1 MNRPSTWRP
10 NASLEV
16 LAARADMLAAAREF
30 FRALNVREVDI
41 PALGPT
47 TVTDP
52 HIASLRVAA
61 QALPGTP
68 LFLHTSPEFG
78 MKRLMAAGSPDI
90 YQLGKVYRDGE
101 HGRHHQPEFTLVEW
115 YRRAIGLQAMAAETC
130 ALIRTLVAVAGPPPA
145 VAPTRRYRDA
155 FLQYA
160 GLDPMTASLAELR
173 ACAERLTGSA
183 PPALADVRDDWL
195 DLLMSQVVAA
205 RLPADALT
213 VLSHYPAS
221 QAALARIDPADERV
235 AERFEVFWRGVELA
249 NGYRELSDGKEQQ
262 RRFAADRERRRSA
275 GLPDVEPDTAL
286 LAALAAGL
294 PDCCGV
300 AVGFDRVVMLSLGC
314 DRLEDVV
321 SFPV

>member
-10 NASLEV
+10 TASLEV

-52 HIASLRVAA
+52 HIASLRVVA

-115 YRRAIGLQAMAAETC
+115 YRRDIGLQAMAAETC
-130 ALIRTLVAVAGPPPA
+130 ALIRTLAAVAGPPPA

-173 ACAERLTGSA
+173 ACAERLTGAA

-195 DLLMSQVVAA
+195 DLLMSQVVAP

-213 VLSHYPAS
+213 VLSHYPAT

-249 NGYRELSDGKEQQ
+249 NGYRELSDGEEQQ
-262 RRFAADRERRRSA
+262 RRFAADRERRRNV

>member
-1 MNRPSTWRP
+1 VSDPPAWQPT
-10 NASLEV
+10 ASLEV
-16 LAARADMLAAAREF
+16 LAVRANMLAAAREF
-30 FRALNVREVDI
+30 FRALNVCEVDL

-52 HIASLRVAA
+52 HIASLQVAM

-78 MKRLMAAGSPDI
+78 MKRLLAAGSPDI

-101 HGRHHQPEFTLVEW
+101 RGRHHQPEFTMLEW
-115 YRRAIGLQAMAAETC
+115 YRRDHGLEAMAAETC
-130 ALIRTLVAVAGPPPA
+130 GLIRTLAAVAGTPPA
-145 VAPTRRYRDA
+145 VGPALRYRDA
-155 FLQYA
+155 FLRYA
-160 GLDPMTASLAELR
+160 GLDPLTASLADLR
-173 ACAERLTGSA
+173 ACASKLTGSA
-183 PPALADVRDDWL
+183 APALADGRDDWL
-195 DLLMSQVVAA
+195 DLLMSQVVGPQ
-205 RLPADALT
+205 LPADVLT

-221 QAALARIDPADERV
+221 QAALARIDPADETV

-249 NGYRELSDGKEQQ
+249 NGYRELTHAGEQA
-262 RRFAADRERRRSA
+262 RRFAADRERRRQL
-275 GLPDVEPDTAL
+275 GLADIEPDGRL
-286 LAALAAGL
+286 LDALAAGL

-300 AVGFDRVVMLSLGC
+300 AVGFDRVVMLSLGR